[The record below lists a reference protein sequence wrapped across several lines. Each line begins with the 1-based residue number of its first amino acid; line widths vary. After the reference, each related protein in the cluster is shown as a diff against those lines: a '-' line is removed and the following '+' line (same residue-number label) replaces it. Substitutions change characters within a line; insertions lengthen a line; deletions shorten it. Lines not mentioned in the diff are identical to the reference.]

1 MGRGSGYMDTK
12 RLIIDLAKCVGCFN
26 CLAACKDEFADN
38 SWLPYTDRQKKHD
51 QKWIDVQ
58 RHERGAAPYTE
69 VCYVPRLCNH
79 CENAECEKAFPDA
92 VKRREDGIVLLDP
105 DMAKGNKALAD
116 ACPYGM
122 ISWNDELETT
132 QKCTMCAHLLDGGWK
147 EPRCVQACPLRAI
160 SVVSCGD
167 EEFAAMAA
175 VQELAPLRS
184 VAEAQEA
191 AQLNSMV
198 AEKGVA
204 PAPGKAA
211 GRAASREFAALIPE
225 ESRPRV
231 LYKNLHKYTDCFIA
245 GALAYEA
252 DGVEHAAS
260 GALVKL
266 NRGGEILFS
275 VETDF
280 FGEFRIDRIP
290 PNSGSY
296 ELSFYLDGFDP
307 AELRVS
313 VAGGSVCL
321 DVIKLEKR

>member
-1 MGRGSGYMDTK
+1 MGRGSGDMDTK
-12 RLIIDLAKCVGCFN
+12 HLVIDIAKCVGCFN

-79 CENAECEKAFPDA
+79 CENAECEKAFPEA

-105 DMAKGNKALAD
+105 DKAKGNRELAD

-122 ISWNDELETT
+122 ISWNDELETA
-132 QKCTMCAHLLDGGWK
+132 QKCTMCAHLLDSGWK

-160 SVVSCGD
+160 SIVSCGD
-167 EEFAAMAA
+167 E
-175 VQELAPLRS
+175 
-184 VAEAQEA
+184 
-191 AQLNSMV
+191 
-198 AEKGVA
+198 
-204 PAPGKAA
+204 
-211 GRAASREFAALIPE
+211 EFAALIPE

-231 LYKNLHKYTDCFIA
+231 MYKNLHKFTDCFIV

-290 PNSGSY
+290 PNSGAY
-296 ELSFYLDGFDP
+296 ELSFYLDGFTP